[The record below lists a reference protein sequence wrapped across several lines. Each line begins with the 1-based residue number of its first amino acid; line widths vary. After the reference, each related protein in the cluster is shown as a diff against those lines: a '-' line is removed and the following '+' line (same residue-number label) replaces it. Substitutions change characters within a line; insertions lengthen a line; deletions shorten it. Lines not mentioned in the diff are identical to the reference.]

1 MRFGGR
7 YEDWQEAEQ
16 AIRDIL
22 FLYRELTDYL
32 GIVGDHDTG
41 TFQPWKFVDCS
52 VDDGYGGDEA
62 EKLLHEGAAVA
73 LLSEMIDWW
82 TQGSGSNIETYRAA
96 IEQRRFDHLPTA
108 RGGRRRPRRGGGH
121 DPLSRCGLRGV
132 RAGVLRH
139 AVTSQARALMSRRHR
154 CSFEA
159 EGAAPAGP
167 LPRTRSQAKA
177 L

>member
-41 TFQPWKFVDCS
+41 TFRPWKFLDCS
-52 VDDGYGGDEA
+52 VDDGYGDDET
-62 EKLLHEGAAVA
+62 ERLLHEGAAVA
-73 LLSEMIDWW
+73 LLSEMVDWW

-96 IEQRRFDHLPTA
+96 IEQGRFDHLPTA
-108 RGGRRRPRRGGGH
+108 RAAVVAGLDGEEAMLPYLEAVY
-121 DPLSRCGLRGV
+121 DEYVLAYFAMLSRAKRG
-132 RAGVLRH
+132 A
-139 AVTSQARALMSRRHR
+139 
-154 CSFEA
+154 
-159 EGAAPAGP
+159 
-167 LPRTRSQAKA
+167 
-177 L
+177 